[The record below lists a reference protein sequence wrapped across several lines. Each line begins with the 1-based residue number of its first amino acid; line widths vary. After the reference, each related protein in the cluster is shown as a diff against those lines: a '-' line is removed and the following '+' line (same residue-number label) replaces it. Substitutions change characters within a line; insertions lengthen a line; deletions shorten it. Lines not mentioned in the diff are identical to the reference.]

1 MGSEERVDLS
11 TSMIGSH
18 FFSVS
23 LLGFLLLEEVEM
35 SQRMADLHLVGV
47 QVEMLYE
54 PFLSVLSRRANIQEE
69 RVDRLQVGQV
79 TLCDDQAVNAFSTL
93 AASTSHRVWDALFI
107 RDGVGAEGWAEL
119 ARTLRTLWLNGGFNV
134 CARGG

>member
-1 MGSEERVDLS
+1 
-11 TSMIGSH
+11 MIGSH

-23 LLGFLLLEEVEM
+23 LLGFLLLEWVEA
-35 SQRMADLHLVGV
+35 SILWDGHLVGV
-47 QVEMLYE
+47 QVENLYE
-54 PFLSVLSRRANIQEE
+54 PFLSVLSQRANIQEE

-93 AASTSHRVWDALFI
+93 VASTSHRVWDALFI

-119 ARTLRTLWLNGGFNV
+119 ARTLRTL
-134 CARGG
+134 